1 MSVEQLFILFFI
13 YSVIGWVVEVLF
25 VFLES
30 KKIVNRGFLIGPY
43 LPIYGL
49 GAVLI
54 TLASF
59 YIPFMDDSIS
69 SGFLISFIICGI
81 LEYLTSYI
89 MEKRF
94 SIRWWDYSTKPMN
107 LNGRV
112 WIGNLILFGLGGAVI
127 IKLVNPIIFR
137 FFERITD
144 YQFRIASIIILI
156 ILITDWIFSHFI
168 LKLLRTEVVH
178 STGDSTEKIAEEIR
192 ELFSSRT
199 VFHRRIL
206 DAYPNL
212 EYRTDK
218 IKARLEKAKVEI
230 EKINRMVLEKVE
242 DTQNKFKEGEKI
254 ILNYVTPVE
263 KLQQD
268 VIDIQDELIKNLLSD
283 KADLEKRDRLIEE
296 LAECRKILA
305 EKEKNSIISIIKNKE
320 K

>member
-1 MSVEQLFILFFI
+1 MSTEKLFILFFI
-13 YSVIGWVVEVLF
+13 YSVIGWLVEVFF

-43 LPIYGL
+43 LPIYGF

-54 TLASF
+54 TLSSF
-59 YIPFMDDSIS
+59 YIPSMADSIS
-69 SGFLISFIICGI
+69 SVFLISFIICGI
-81 LEYLTSYI
+81 LEYLTSYF

-112 WIGNLILFGLGGAVI
+112 WIGNLILFGLAGLVI
-127 IKLVNPIIFR
+127 VKIVNPIIFG

-144 YQFRIASIIILI
+144 YQFKVATSIVAI

-168 LKLLRTEVVH
+168 FKLLRIEVAH
-178 STGDSTEKIAEEIR
+178 STGDSTEKIAEEMK

-206 DAYPNL
+206 DAYPKL

-218 IKARLEKAKVEI
+218 IKARLEKAKLDI
-230 EKINRMVLEKVE
+230 EKINRIVLEKVE
-242 DTQNKFKEGEKI
+242 DTQNKFKESEKM
-254 ILNYVTPVE
+254 ILNYMTPVE
-263 KLQQD
+263 KLQKD
-268 VIDIQDELIKNLLSD
+268 IIDIQDELIENLLSD
-283 KADLEKRDRLIEE
+283 EHDLEKRNQLMEK
-296 LAECRKILA
+296 LAKSRKKLT
-305 EKEKNSIISIIKNKE
+305 EKEKSSIISIIKNRE